1 MLHSKLHHLNP
12 PLPGTRASRLQAIAL
27 LAVRVDRLRRKNREW
42 FDAGCTHSNLCEPP
56 TFLRQGAVAT
66 EKMSSLP
73 PGRVLPAIPYKL
85 GGRKKLSSVAKKTTL
100 EPANC
105 DPPHSLTA
113 ASEAKLD
120 EGNDTVAQADA
131 PSLHTGTPELEERP
145 NSLLVESPLR
155 KTFLDPTVD
164 QGADKNEDT
173 HGIEEH
179 GASDAA
185 EVPDASTLTELE
197 SEYHSTADMLKH
209 TTSTLQPPE
218 VTNADT
224 GDKSEHN
231 ESPQT
236 TNQSALPEMLVD
248 EEHESERPEP
258 RIQTTAFSFEELRLQ
273 ANQFSNSAFGLS
285 QDHQSGTHHNIASS
299 SSSIAFQGL
308 DPSGNA
314 SPAPGH
320 TGQRHVNGEMRPH
333 EPWMSR
339 VVNHQHYIPEDTRH
353 SSFSTTSIQSP
364 PVLDNFYPSNAPFP
378 RPPPGLRFDASQQ
391 GPVHLTP
398 PANSL
403 HSQITNHRPYFD
415 GQRVETGQPGPAHF
429 DNYQTIHTNGQRSP
443 PPVSAR
449 VSPGD
454 NIQARHTRHE
464 KETRSEGHL
473 HRPSR
478 LMDHL
483 LHEWNI
489 PELSD
494 CTLHLKPSDGDMEP
508 LSLSLHTLILAQ
520 SPRLRS
526 LTKHKSLHQP
536 LHIRLVSRTGALLDL
551 EAFIFALKYLYGQPL
566 LHLLDNR
573 AYMYINDPST
583 LSNPTFRT
591 GLALAY
597 MTAGHFLRVEEIV
610 HCGFDLVLHGLCWAT
625 MPRIISFIT
634 HNEMNT
640 MWRSEHDK
648 VSQTHAID
656 SSFPDGPPHPL
667 VGRLVNA
674 AIDFLADNWP
684 VDFYFL
690 PSIGNADDL
699 AHLPGPPVSS
709 ASGAYAETHNGNGN
723 GRLTAIRFGDM
734 SSAPSPRHNGSPAG
748 NQTHVVLSGI
758 LVSLPTGLLQHLF
771 QHPLLCARLPSQ
783 RRLSAAREVVAE
795 RERRR
800 RQALDVV
807 LATSRLGAVAEGN
820 LLGMEAVEV
829 GEGGPEEFRITCRR
843 VEA

>member
-1 MLHSKLHHLNP
+1 
-12 PLPGTRASRLQAIAL
+12 
-27 LAVRVDRLRRKNREW
+27 
-42 FDAGCTHSNLCEPP
+42 
-56 TFLRQGAVAT
+56 
-66 EKMSSLP
+66 MSSLP
-73 PGRVLPAIPYKL
+73 PSRVLPAIPYKL
-85 GGRKKLSSVAKKTTL
+85 GGRKKLSTVAKRTAL
-100 EPANC
+100 ESAKY

-131 PSLHTGTPELEERP
+131 PSLHTSTSELEEQP
-145 NSLLVESPLR
+145 ESLLVESALQ
-155 KTFLDPTVD
+155 KTIPDSTGD
-164 QGADKNEDT
+164 RGADKNEDT
-173 HGIEEH
+173 HATEEH

-185 EVPDASTLTELE
+185 EVPNASTHIEPE
-197 SEYHSTADMLKH
+197 SEHYSTADMLKR
-209 TTSTLQPPE
+209 TTSTLRPLE
-218 VTNADT
+218 LTNADT
-224 GDKSEHN
+224 ADKSEN
-231 ESPQT
+231 NDSSQT

-248 EEHESERPEP
+248 EEHESEKPEP
-258 RIQTTAFSFEELRLQ
+258 HIQATAFSFEELRLQ
-273 ANQFSNSAFGLS
+273 ANQFSDSAFGLS
-285 QDHQSGTHHNIASS
+285 QDRQSGIHHNIASS

-308 DPSGNA
+308 DPLGNA
-314 SPAPGH
+314 SPTPGH
-320 TGQRHVNGEMRPH
+320 TGQHHMNGEMRPH

-339 VVNHQHYIPEDTRH
+339 VANHQHYVPEDTRH

-364 PVLDNFYPSNAPFP
+364 PVLDSFTPSNGPFP

-391 GPVHLTP
+391 GPVYFTP

-415 GQRVETGQPGPAHF
+415 GHRTENGQPGPAHF

-443 PPVSAR
+443 PPLSAR

-454 NIQARHTRHE
+454 TVQARHTQHE
-464 KETRSEGHL
+464 KAARSEGHL
-473 HRPSR
+473 HRTSR

-483 LHEWNI
+483 SHEWNT

-508 LSLSLHTLILAQ
+508 LSLTLHTLILAQ

-526 LTKHKSLHQP
+526 LIKHKSLHQP
-536 LHIRLVSRTGALLDL
+536 FHIRLVSRDGALLDL

-573 AYMYINDPST
+573 AYMYINDPSI
-583 LSNPTFRT
+583 LSTPTFRT

-597 MTAGHFLRVEEIV
+597 MAAGHFLRIEEIV

-640 MWRSEHDK
+640 MWRGEQDK
-648 VSQTHAID
+648 VSQIHAID
-656 SSFPDGPPHPL
+656 SSFSDSLPHPL

-690 PSIGNADDL
+690 SSAGNADDL
-699 AHLPGPPVSS
+699 AHFPGPPVSS
-709 ASGAYAETHNGNGN
+709 ASGAYAVKHNENGND
-723 GRLTAIRFGDM
+723 RLTAIRFGDM
-734 SSAPSPRHNGSPAG
+734 SSAPSPQHNGSPAG
-748 NQTHVVLSGI
+748 NQTHVVLSSI
-758 LVSLPTGLLQHLF
+758 LVSLPTGLLQHLL
-771 QHPLLCARLPSQ
+771 QHPLLCTRLPSQ
-783 RRLSAAREVVAE
+783 RRLSVAREVVAE

-800 RQALDVV
+800 RQALDAV
-807 LATSRLGAVAEGN
+807 LATSRTGTMAGGN
-820 LLGMEAVEV
+820 LVSTEAVEV
-829 GEGGPEEFRITCRR
+829 GEGGTEGFRITCRR